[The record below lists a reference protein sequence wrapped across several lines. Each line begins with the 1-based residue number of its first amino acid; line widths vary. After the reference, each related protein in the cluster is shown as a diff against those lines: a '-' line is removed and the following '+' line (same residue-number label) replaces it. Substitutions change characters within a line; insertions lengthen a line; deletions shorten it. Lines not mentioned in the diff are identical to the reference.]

1 MRKQCPY
8 SELFSPYSVRT
19 RENANQ
25 NNSEYGHFSRNDN
38 LNPIQDGGGGN
49 PPTSFSH
56 ITSTNVGIGP

>member
-8 SELFSPYSVRT
+8 SELFSPYSVRI

-38 LNPIQDGGGGN
+38 LNPIQDGGGGGT
-49 PPTSFSH
+49 PLPVFP
-56 ITSTNVGIGP
+56 I